1 MAATP
6 GATHA
11 DAMIDYHALILRAV
25 AGLDPNTDETRRL
38 VYERTRAA
46 LANHLQA
53 LNPPLNESERM
64 HQRLTLEEA
73 FRRVE
78 AEVQKAAQSGQPFG
92 EFVHSIFIA
101 DALRRLAARLDQSRH
116 GARVSL
122 GRGGAF
128 DFASPTTPADEATT
142 TVPFFEHRLSEI
154 RRNAEALDVLAAPMA
169 EQPGWHGLAHAAR
182 LTRNL
187 LNRPAEEVARDV
199 APLWVLS
206 TCLAA
211 HIERSEDARTSHVG
225 LTGAL
230 DPILLQVLREFVFVA
245 GPWVRRFPSGRTL
258 DDAAREHERPADH
271 VEPAIEL
278 FRRVREAA
286 LVRDDDARAVWI
298 ALDAGRGESV
308 PAAKARSWAIG
319 TVGNIGA
326 AMVKELATGPDVPE
340 DGSDA
345 SGAVPA
351 DVARRIEGVILGS
364 ENELMMLL
372 PPLSDDGGATL
383 RDAFAALKQTT
394 DDRGQTT
401 ER

>member
-1 MAATP
+1 
-6 GATHA
+6 
-11 DAMIDYHALILRAV
+11 MIDYHALILRAV

-38 VYERTRAA
+38 VYERTRTA
-46 LANHLQA
+46 LTSHLQA

-64 HQRLTLEEA
+64 HQRLALEEA

-78 AEVQKAAQSGQPFG
+78 AEVQKAVQSGRPFH

-101 DALRRLAARLDQSRH
+101 DALRKLAARLDQSPH
-116 GARVSL
+116 GAKVSR
-122 GRGGAF
+122 GRDGAF
-128 DFASPTTPADEATT
+128 DFASPSTPADEATT

-169 EQPGWHGLAHAAR
+169 EQSGWHGLAHAAR

-187 LNRPAEEVARDV
+187 LSRPAAEVARDV

-225 LTGAL
+225 VAGPL

-258 DDAAREHERPADH
+258 DDAAREHECPLDH

-298 ALDAGRGESV
+298 ALDAGRGVAV

-319 TVGNIGA
+319 TVGNIGV

-340 DGSDA
+340 DESA
-345 SGAVPA
+345 ANVVPA
-351 DVARRIEGVILGS
+351 DVAQRIESVVLDS
-364 ENELMMLL
+364 ENELLMLL
-372 PPLSDDGGATL
+372 PPLSDDAGATL
-383 RDAFAALKQTT
+383 RDAFAALK
-394 DDRGQTT
+394 RT
-401 ER
+401 EPVPAPQP

>member
-1 MAATP
+1 
-6 GATHA
+6 
-11 DAMIDYHALILRAV
+11 MIDYHALILRAV
-25 AGLDPNTDETRRL
+25 VGLDPNTDETRRL
-38 VYERTRAA
+38 VYERTRTA
-46 LANHLQA
+46 LTNHLQA

-64 HQRLTLEEA
+64 HQRLALEEA

-78 AEVQKAAQSGQPFG
+78 AEVQKAAQSGRPFR

-101 DALRRLAARLDQSRH
+101 DALRKLAARLDQSPH
-116 GARVSL
+116 GGRVSL
-122 GRGGAF
+122 GRDGAF
-128 DFASPTTPADEATT
+128 DVASPTTPADEATT

-169 EQPGWHGLAHAAR
+169 EQSGWHGLAHAAR
-182 LTRNL
+182 LARNL

-225 LTGAL
+225 LTGPL

-245 GPWVRRFPSGRTL
+245 GPWVRRFPSARTL
-258 DDAAREHERPADH
+258 DDAAREHECPPDH

-298 ALDAGRGESV
+298 ALDAGRGVSV
-308 PAAKARSWAIG
+308 PAAKVRSWAIG
-319 TVGNIGA
+319 TVGNIGV

-340 DGSDA
+340 DESA
-345 SGAVPA
+345 ANAAVPA
-351 DVARRIEGVILGS
+351 EVAQRIEGVVLDS
-364 ENELMMLL
+364 ENELLTLL

-383 RDAFAALKQTT
+383 WDAFAALK
-394 DDRGQTT
+394 RT
-401 ER
+401 EPLPPPP